1 MKPNMLFIGSK
12 QIDYVQYD
20 EANGQLYIHY
30 TTGRTDAYGS
40 VSPHWYERL
49 LRSENRYD
57 DVVQL
62 TVRSR
67 TEASGQRALSVD
79 GGSRSN

>member
-20 EANGQLYIHY
+20 EANGHLYIHY
-30 TTGRTDAYGS
+30 ATGRTDAYGS

-49 LRSENRYD
+49 LHSENRYD

-67 TEASGQRALSVD
+67 TESSVQRAVSVER
-79 GGSRSN
+79 GSRSK

>member
-20 EANGQLYIHY
+20 EASGQLYIHY
-30 TTGRTDAYGS
+30 ATGRTDAYCS

-49 LRSENRYD
+49 LHSENRYD

-67 TEASGQRALSVD
+67 SESSDQRAVSVD
-79 GGSRSN
+79 RGSRSN